1 MFPDA
6 RQAAVPTAVCAEH
19 ATGIIRRLAPK
30 ITPEKVHDVALLTN
44 DAIYV
49 LYAIVA
55 KVAPCKQR
63 AQGGLQRRNKH

>member
-19 ATGIIRRLAPK
+19 ATGIMRRLAPK

-44 DAIYV
+44 DVI
-49 LYAIVA
+49 
-55 KVAPCKQR
+55 
-63 AQGGLQRRNKH
+63 